1 MSMKV
6 HLDDADIDTDM
17 GDGDDG
23 GEDEYDDESPT
34 QNTFVPPVQDPPP
47 RRNPQKIIPANTFAG
62 NYRSIFTLN
71 DPGSKLLPLLKH
83 VNCSYLST
91 PGIAPTILQ
100 LKQHA
105 QSLVV
110 LIKSLTVSTFPAVI
124 DNVNSRVEG
133 MPAFNDGETYDF
145 LNDLTRPYLGPK
157 RPEHQ
162 THHNMPLTTLLNV
175 LEEENIPGE
184 DGKPD
189 RIKLWDVCPLH
200 HAEKTPINQPS
211 LPYAT
216 HQNLISHANEAL
228 ELLDHEYSAKGG
240 LLSILPTKLEKE
252 DREAAESTLL
262 GQLILYI
269 QHLVQRAHDLE
280 RCYANA
286 MDVIAGEAV
295 VPHQAL
301 SKLGPDGR
309 QPREMVFPQ
318 DRFVLVNA
326 GNDLYQFLN
335 DEFEKKERTD
345 EAVMANWKQLGLTG
359 EAIWENR
366 GGKEMNRGIVA
377 LDVTTRYYRLKGD
390 ALKTIFVIPAHQEHP
405 GTSVTRELESK
416 PTVVSVV
423 KPTWPDRVSTWEMK
437 HRADLEAFKTNQ
449 LELADLQSQVELM
462 RENEAVLKYSWETA
476 QGEAREWKRELE
488 ELRATLNEQPNKAK
502 KRDFERVQ
510 EVNKLRQALDD
521 AKSQTEKDRKAAAEE
536 QKVAETLRKDSERRN
551 LEHQQ
556 RIKKV
561 EAEFDA
567 EVQRDRVRIANKDAE
582 IGQNAIELQEKLRA
596 AWQTQ
601 IQETTIVTA
610 YLNRKLAIIGT
621 DEADEEVKLVAEKW
635 ASAIIDAAV
644 PKSGIGLGRSSGSG
658 RGSGSTGVK
667 GNLKGGGSRSGAP
680 SAATTTSKTDSSTTI
695 DMGPASSDD
704 ELAFGTDAEFDE
716 EFGI

>member
-1 MSMKV
+1 MSTMDDPRV
-6 HLDDADIDTDM
+6 HLDDTDTDTDM
-17 GDGDDG
+17 GDDDGGDDG
-23 GEDEYDDESPT
+23 IDEGTPT
-34 QNTFVPPVQDPPP
+34 PNIFIPPVQYPPP
-47 RRNPQKIIPANTFAG
+47 RRNPQRFIPANTFAG

-71 DPGSKLLPLLKH
+71 DSGSRLLPLLNH

-91 PGIAPTILQ
+91 PGVAPTILE

-124 DNVNSRVEG
+124 DNVNSGIEG

-145 LNDLTRPYLGPK
+145 LNDLTRPYKGPK

-162 THHNMPLTTLLNV
+162 THHNMPLTTVLNV

-184 DGKPD
+184 GDEPD

-216 HQNLISHANEAL
+216 HQTLISHANEVL

-269 QHLVQRAHDLE
+269 QRLVQRVHDLE
-280 RCYANA
+280 RSYANA

-366 GGKEMNRGIVA
+366 GGKEMNRGIIP

-390 ALKTIFVIPAHQEHP
+390 ALKTIFVIPAHQAHP
-405 GTSVTRELESK
+405 GTKVTRELEAK

-423 KPTWPDRVSTWEMK
+423 KPTWPERVSTWEMK

-449 LELADLQSQVELM
+449 IELADLQSEVELM

-476 QGEAREWKRELE
+476 QGEVRELKKE
-488 ELRATLNEQPNKAK
+488 LEQLRATLNEQPNKVK
-502 KRDFERVQ
+502 KRDFERAQ
-510 EVNKLRQALDD
+510 EVNKLRQALDE
-521 AKSQTEKDRKAAAEE
+521 AKDQTERDRQKAAEE
-536 QKVAETLRKDSERRN
+536 RTLAETLRKDSERRN
-551 LEHQQ
+551 VEHQQ
-556 RIKKV
+556 RIKN
-561 EAEFDA
+561 AQAAFDA
-567 EVQRDRVRIANKDAE
+567 EVRKDRERIAKKDAE
-582 IGQNAIELQEKLRA
+582 TGQTAIELQEKLRA

-601 IQETTIVTA
+601 IHETTIVTA
-610 YLNRKLAIIGT
+610 YLNRKLALVGT
-621 DEADEEVKLVAEKW
+621 DEADDEVKQVAEKW
-635 ASAIIDAAV
+635 ANAIIDAAV
-644 PKSGIGLGRSSGSG
+644 PKLGTRLGSG
-658 RGSGSTGVK
+658 RGNGSGSGS
-667 GNLKGGGSRSGAP
+667 GGP
-680 SAATTTSKTDSSTTI
+680 SKPTSKTDSSTTI
-695 DMGPASSDD
+695 DMGPADSDSY
-704 ELAFGTDAEFDE
+704 ESNETGFGMDTDFDK

>member
-1 MSMKV
+1 MDLSPNMSMKV
-6 HLDDADIDTDM
+6 HLDNADTDTDM

-23 GEDEYDDESPT
+23 GEDGYADETSTP
-34 QNTFVPPVQDPPP
+34 NTFIPPIQDPPP

-71 DPGSKLLPLLKH
+71 DSGSKLLPLLNH

-110 LIKSLTVSTFPAVI
+110 LIKSLTVSTFPAAI
-124 DNVNSRVEG
+124 DNVNSGVEG

-162 THHNMPLTTLLNV
+162 IHHNMPLTTLLNV

-216 HQNLISHANEAL
+216 HQNLISHANETL

-269 QHLVQRAHDLE
+269 QRLVQRAHDLE

-286 MDVIAGEAV
+286 MDVIAGEAI

-301 SKLGPDGR
+301 SRLGPDGR

-437 HRADLEAFKTNQ
+437 HRGDLEAFKTNQ

-476 QGEAREWKRELE
+476 QGEAREWKRELD
-488 ELRATLNEQPNKAK
+488 ELRATLNEQPNKSK

-536 QKVAETLRKDSERRN
+536 RKLAETLRKDSERKN

-556 RIKKV
+556 RIKKD

-567 EVQRDRVRIANKDAE
+567 EVQRDRVRIAKKDAE

-610 YLNRKLAIIGT
+610 YLNGKLAIIGT

-644 PKSGIGLGRSSGSG
+644 PKSGIRLGRGNGS
-658 RGSGSTGVK
+658 
-667 GNLKGGGSRSGAP
+667 GSRSG
-680 SAATTTSKTDSSTTI
+680 
-695 DMGPASSDD
+695 G
-704 ELAFGTDAEFDE
+704 
-716 EFGI
+716 

>member
-1 MSMKV
+1 MDDPRFP
-6 HLDDADIDTDM
+6 LDDTDTDM

-23 GEDEYDDESPT
+23 GDGGNDDRTPT
-34 QNTFVPPVQDPPP
+34 PNTFIPPVQDPPP
-47 RRNPQKIIPANTFAG
+47 RRNPQKFIPANTFAG

-71 DPGSKLLPLLKH
+71 NPGSKLLPLLNH

-91 PGIAPTILQ
+91 PGIAPTILE

-105 QSLVV
+105 QALIV

-124 DNVNSRVEG
+124 DNMNSGVQG
-133 MPAFNDGETYDF
+133 VPAFNDGETYDF
-145 LNDLTRPYLGPK
+145 LNDLTKPYTGPK

-162 THHNMPLTTLLNV
+162 THHNMPLTTVLNV

-184 DGKPD
+184 DDKAD
-189 RIKLWDVCPLH
+189 RIKLWDICPLH

-216 HQNLISHANEAL
+216 HQTLISHANEVL

-262 GQLILYI
+262 GQLILYV
-269 QHLVQRAHDLE
+269 QRLVQRVHDLE
-280 RCYANA
+280 RSYANA

-366 GGKEMNRGIVA
+366 GGKEMNKGIVA

-405 GTSVTRELESK
+405 GTKVTRELESK

-423 KPTWPDRVSTWEMK
+423 KPTWPERVSTWEMK

-449 LELADLQSQVELM
+449 IELADLQSEVELM

-476 QGEAREWKRELE
+476 QGEARERKKELE
-488 ELRATLNEQPNKAK
+488 ELKMALDEQPNKVK

-510 EVNKLRQALDD
+510 EVNRLRQALDE
-521 AKSQTEKDRKAAAEE
+521 AKHQTERDRTKAAEE
-536 QKVAETLRKDSERRN
+536 RTLAENLRKDSERRN

-556 RIKKV
+556 RIKRDQ
-561 EAEFDA
+561 AEFDA
-567 EVQRDRVRIANKDAE
+567 QVQKDRERIAKKDAE
-582 IGQNAIELQEKLRA
+582 IGQAAIELQEKLRA
-596 AWQTQ
+596 AWQKQ

-610 YLNRKLAIIGT
+610 YLNRKLAIVGT
-621 DEADEEVKLVAEKW
+621 DEADDEVKQVAEKW
-635 ASAIIDAAV
+635 ANAIIDAAV
-644 PKSGIGLGRSSGSG
+644 SKPGTRLGSGSG
-658 RGSGSTGVK
+658 KGNGNGNWKRSGSD
-667 GNLKGGGSRSGAP
+667 SRSGGP
-680 SAATTTSKTDSSTTI
+680 SNSTSKADSTTTI
-695 DMGPASSDD
+695 DMGPADSDD
-704 ELAFGTDAEFDE
+704 ELEFGADAEFDN